1 MVQSLCLGIPDSLHL
16 RHAALILIMMMHKG
30 GGSILHS
37 RARWRAAGL
46 LLWILLAGLAGA
58 ERPTEYFVQMEKK
71 ASAAAANNRSA
82 SVPTSMRSE
91 APGRIR
97 TGEKIHISLADDD
110 QSQDSF
116 VVVASAV
123 ASIVGFILG

>member
-1 MVQSLCLGIPDSLHL
+1 M
-16 RHAALILIMMMHKG
+16 
-30 GGSILHS
+30 
-37 RARWRAAGL
+37 RARARAGGL
-46 LLWILLAGLAGA
+46 LLWIMLAGLAGA

-71 ASAAAANNRSA
+71 ASAASASNRST
-82 SVPTSMRSE
+82 SVPSPTRSE

-110 QSQDSF
+110 QSQDSL

-123 ASIVGFILG
+123 AAIVGFLLG

>member
-1 MVQSLCLGIPDSLHL
+1 LTILCL
-16 RHAALILIMMMHKG
+16 RHGALTSIVMVRKG
-30 GGSILHS
+30 GGRIL
-37 RARWRAAGL
+37 RL
-46 LLWILLAGLAGA
+46 LLWIMLAGLAGA

-71 ASAAAANNRSA
+71 AGAASASNRSA
-82 SVPTSMRSE
+82 SVPSPTRSE

-123 ASIVGFILG
+123 AAIVGFLLG